1 MDTVWNILKAVVY
14 GIVEGVTEWLPVSS
28 TGHLI
33 LLEQVL
39 PLDVSDGYM
48 DMFNVVIQFGA
59 ILAVVLMFWKRLW
72 PFDLR
77 KKGGSLIKK
86 GAVPLWSKILVS
98 CVPAAVVGVLW
109 DDFFESLFY
118 NPVSVSIALIVVG
131 VAFLVIE
138 WANRAASPRTTDVD
152 GITYIQAAAIGL
164 FQVAAAVFP
173 GTSRSGAIIMGA
185 LLLGLSRKVAAEYA
199 FLLAVPTM
207 CGASLLKLMKFGFDF
222 SGEELIILLVG
233 MVVSFGISLLVIG
246 FLLDYVRKHDF
257 RAFGYY
263 RIALGAV
270 VLTAFFSG
278 VFY

>member
-1 MDTVWNILKAVVY
+1 METFWNILKAVVY
-14 GIVEGVTEWLPVSS
+14 GVVEGITEWLPVSS

-39 PLDVSDGYM
+39 PMNVSDGYM
-48 DMFNVVIQFGA
+48 EMFNVVIQFGA

-77 KKGGSLIKK
+77 KKGGTLIKK
-86 GAVPLWSKILVS
+86 GAVPLWSKIIVS
-98 CVPAAVVGVLW
+98 CIPAAVVGVLW
-109 DDFFESLFY
+109 DDVFENLFY
-118 NPVSVSIALIVVG
+118 KPVPIAIALIVVG
-131 VAFLVIE
+131 VAFLLIE
-138 WANRAASPRTTDVD
+138 RKKRESAPRTEDVD
-152 GITYIQAAAIGL
+152 TITYWQATAIGL
-164 FQVAAAVFP
+164 FQLAAAVFP

-207 CGASLLKLMKFGFDF
+207 CGASLLKLMDFGLAF
-222 SGEELIILLVG
+222 SGTELIILLVG
-233 MVVSFGISLLVIG
+233 MAVSFGISLLVIG

-257 RAFGYY
+257 CAFGYY

-270 VLTAFFSG
+270 VLAAFYG
-278 VFY
+278 GIIG